1 MCIRDSS
8 LTKESIKKLPHYS
21 KSTSLILVSSMDL
34 SEKKSKIIINPKK
47 EDLMKESIRAI
58 VKADIESLRVPRKR
72 SSEVIHNS
80 DI

>member
-1 MCIRDSS
+1 
-8 LTKESIKKLPHYS
+8 
-21 KSTSLILVSSMDL
+21 MDL
-34 SEKKSKIIINPKK
+34 SEKKSRIILNPKK

-80 DI
+80 DS

>member
-1 MCIRDSS
+1 
-8 LTKESIKKLPHYS
+8 
-21 KSTSLILVSSMDL
+21 MDL
-34 SEKKSKIIINPKK
+34 SEKKSRIILNPKK

-58 VKADIESLRVPRKR
+58 VKSDIESLRVPRKR